1 MCCKCDFLSSTVRNP
16 GLSGPVFMRGSAYR
30 SRSKVAEKG
39 YLQHF
44 PIAHSWSLFLMLEN
58 GQLMAKCDIFH
69 GDLFVTTADENQE
82 SNCHEKLVQHAAMSV
97 RTSDK
102 RINRLIILWDFGEA
116 QLWDLLWWFFGPL
129 TILPLW

>member
-1 MCCKCDFLSSTVRNP
+1 
-16 GLSGPVFMRGSAYR
+16 
-30 SRSKVAEKG
+30 
-39 YLQHF
+39 
-44 PIAHSWSLFLMLEN
+44 MLEN
-58 GQLMAKCDIFH
+58 GQLMAKCDIFQ

-129 TILPLW
+129 TILPLWQGKKVDWSYQLGVICLAHWSVTSSTA